1 MNEPTNENLTKPVW
15 LHSETPQTEEAAS
28 LSPSALAGM
37 SKRDIL
43 KARSKQ
49 LAQQQTKASDE
60 DSIEV
65 AEFLLGNESYAFE
78 LEHLREVCTLTE
90 VTYIP
95 CSPESVVGVINLR
108 GQIIPIIDL
117 LKFLNVDDGERLQV
131 HNKAIIMQRDK
142 LVVGIVADEVVGAKK
157 ISSSSLQL
165 GLHGLEGRGSQFLKG
180 VTKERLVVLDANK
193 ILDDERLSPPAKDE
207 YNQNIF

>member
-1 MNEPTNENLTKPVW
+1 MSEITNENLASKPVW
-15 LHSETPQTEEAAS
+15 IHSDAQPSEEAP
-28 LSPSALAGM
+28 PSALASM
-37 SKRDIL
+37 SKKEIL

-49 LAQQQTKASDE
+49 LAQQQAKSSDE
-60 DSIEV
+60 DSFEV

-117 LKFLNVDDGERLQV
+117 LKFLNVDIDGERIQV
-131 HNKAIIMQRDK
+131 HNKAIIVQRDK
-142 LVVGIVADEVVGAKK
+142 LVVGILADEVVGAKK

-165 GLHGLEGRGSQFLKG
+165 TLHGLEGRGSQFLKG
-180 VTKERLVVLDANK
+180 VTKERLVVLDASK
-193 ILDDERLSPPAKDE
+193 ILDDERLSPPAEQE
-207 YNQNIF
+207 YGHNIF